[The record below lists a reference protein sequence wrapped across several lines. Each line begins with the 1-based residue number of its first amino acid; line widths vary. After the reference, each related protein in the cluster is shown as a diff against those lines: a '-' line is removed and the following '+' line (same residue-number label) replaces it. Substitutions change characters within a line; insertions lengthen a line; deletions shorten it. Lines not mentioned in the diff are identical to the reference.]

1 MREKKNINDRHRKQG
16 KKIQSRWVPLVGNIF
31 IESTN
36 SNREAS
42 EAVLADSKKAS
53 RVEPKEG
60 RK

>member
-1 MREKKNINDRHRKQG
+1 M
-16 KKIQSRWVPLVGNIF
+16 VGNIF